1 MIIYIMIVICNS
13 KKVKSSNELNQNAR
27 RGGPPGGSPTAFLLA
42 QVGAHAASKFAGR
55 LAELQL
61 APPHAGIMGIL
72 SAQAGITQQALAGV
86 LGMQPSR
93 LVALVDELETRRLI
107 ERRENSADRR
117 SYALHLTEKG
127 RAALDAIGRVGREH
141 QQELLAALNEDE
153 RRQLGVLLR
162 RIADQQ
168 GLTPGVHP
176 GYARLGGPGKNASTA
191 RGSTTDLLSIPTAQP
206 E

>member
-1 MIIYIMIVICNS
+1 MKPPNES
-13 KKVKSSNELNQNAR
+13 DQSSR
-27 RGGPPGGSPTAFLLA
+27 RGGPPGSPPAAFLLA
-42 QVGAHAASKFAGR
+42 QVGAHAAAKFAGR

-72 SAQAGITQQALAGV
+72 RTQPALTQQALAGV

-93 LVALVDELETRRLI
+93 LVALVDELETRALI
-107 ERRENSADRR
+107 ERRENSEDRR

-127 RAALDAIGRVGREH
+127 HAALSAIGRVGREH
-141 QQELLAALNEDE
+141 QQALLTALNEDE
-153 RRQLGVLLR
+153 QRQLGVLLK

-176 GYARLGGPGKNASTA
+176 GYARLGGPGKNAA
-191 RGSTTDLLSIPTAQP
+191 C
-206 E
+206 

>member
-1 MIIYIMIVICNS
+1 MM
-13 KKVKSSNELNQNAR
+13 KPSNELDQSAR
-27 RGGPPGGSPTAFLLA
+27 RGGQPGGPPTAFLLA

-72 SAQAGITQQALAGV
+72 AGQSGITQQALAEK

-93 LVALVDELETRRLI
+93 LVALVDELETRGLI
-107 ERRENSADRR
+107 ERRENSEDRR

-127 RAALDAIGRVGREH
+127 RASLETIGRVGREH
-141 QQELLAALNEDE
+141 QQALLAALTEDE

-176 GYARLGGPGKNASTA
+176 GYARLGGPGRNASC
-191 RGSTTDLLSIPTAQP
+191 
-206 E
+206 

>member
-1 MIIYIMIVICNS
+1 MKPPNES
-13 KKVKSSNELNQNAR
+13 DQSSR
-27 RGGPPGGSPTAFLLA
+27 RGGPPGSPPAAFLLA
-42 QVGAHAASKFAGR
+42 QVGAHAAAKFAGR

-72 SAQAGITQQALAGV
+72 RKQPALTQQALAGV

-93 LVALVDELETRRLI
+93 LVALVDELETRALI
-107 ERRENSADRR
+107 ERRENSEDRR

-127 RAALDAIGRVGREH
+127 HAALSAIGRVGREH
-141 QQELLAALNEDE
+141 QQALLTALNEDE
-153 RRQLGVLLR
+153 QRQLGVLLK

-176 GYARLGGPGKNASTA
+176 GYARLGGPGKNAA
-191 RGSTTDLLSIPTAQP
+191 C
-206 E
+206 